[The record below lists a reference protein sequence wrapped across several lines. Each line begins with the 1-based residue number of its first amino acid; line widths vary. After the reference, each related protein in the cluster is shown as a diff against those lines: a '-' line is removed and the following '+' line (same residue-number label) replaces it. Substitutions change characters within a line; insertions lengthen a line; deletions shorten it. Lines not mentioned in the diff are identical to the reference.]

1 MVICTHIS
9 SLFSTT
15 TNQYSILWMSP
26 SNCSPLLF
34 LFGITGM
41 FPSLALRN
49 HYEEGGRGFGKH
61 SSSHVTHVR
70 YCQELAVQRWTMHAP
85 SLFHSWNVY
94 SEETSRKKRID
105 YKVEKGQFPIP
116 ALVIANIF
124 QCLNIGHTYFQKLH
138 WPLLIMS
145 TFSLYSPN
153 ASLNCHKQDS
163 VNSFQQEATEP
174 KALCSW

>member
-70 YCQELAVQRWTMHAP
+70 YCQELAVQGWTMHAP

-116 ALVIANIF
+116 ALVIANIPVLKYWSYLF
-124 QCLNIGHTYFQKLH
+124 PKITLTTANNEHVFSIFSQCQLELPQTRSNQ
-138 WPLLIMS
+138 
-145 TFSLYSPN
+145 
-153 ASLNCHKQDS
+153 
-163 VNSFQQEATEP
+163 
-174 KALCSW
+174 